1 VYYLNDKMKSLLVLE
16 KDSPKFK
23 IYNSNTG
30 KLNIEIK
37 AHKSPILCAEYIPD
51 LGMIAT
57 SSNDLTIHFWDNQN
71 YAFKNNL
78 SVPEI

>member
-1 VYYLNDKMKSLLVLE
+1 MKSLLVLE

-30 KLNIEIK
+30 KLHTEIK
-37 AHKSPILCAEYIPD
+37 AHKSTILCAEYIPD

-57 SSNDLTIHFWDNQN
+57 SSNDLTIHFWDN
-71 YAFKNNL
+71 
-78 SVPEI
+78 